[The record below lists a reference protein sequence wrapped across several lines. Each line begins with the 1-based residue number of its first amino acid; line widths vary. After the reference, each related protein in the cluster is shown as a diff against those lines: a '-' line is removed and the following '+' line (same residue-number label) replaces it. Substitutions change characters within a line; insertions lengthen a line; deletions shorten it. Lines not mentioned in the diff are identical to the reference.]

1 MEDITDAAARVREIR
16 LKARRFASRLD
27 DIAEEFVDRDEIV
40 RVLGL
45 AVLCREHVLLI
56 GPPGVAKSSL
66 VDRFSQVL
74 DVRQFSYLLSRFTE
88 PAELFGPL
96 DVPLFQREGVF
107 RVNTA
112 GMLPEAEL
120 VLLDEVFQGSSA
132 ILNTLL
138 TLINERM
145 YFNGGAKQ
153 PAPILSVLGA
163 TNELPQDPAL
173 AAFSDRFLL
182 RVNVNYVPRD
192 LVEDLL
198 VAGWRHERRLAAEV
212 LSADAAPSATRFSLA
227 DLLQL
232 QDEVTRVD
240 VSGVRSLLAHVVGS
254 LRSEG
259 VTFSDRRAVKAQ
271 KLIAANALLGA
282 RQQAEPADLT
292 VLNSM
297 WTNQED
303 EATIRRVLDQANVP
317 AAERVR
323 KVRDSSAI
331 VLELRSLGTPRDFT
345 ESREELRER
354 ARRLHNLAREA
365 RSDHPRDR
373 ELARTVQAE
382 YEACL
387 TALKS
392 LMDSGA
398 EEAQRV

>member
-1 MEDITDAAARVREIR
+1 VEDVTDPAAKVREIR

-27 DIAEEFVDRDEIV
+27 DISEEFVDRDEIV

-66 VDRFSQVL
+66 VDRFSQIL
-74 DVRQFSYLLSRFTE
+74 DVRQFTYLLSRFTE

-96 DVPLFQREGVF
+96 DVPLFQRDGIF
-107 RVNTA
+107 RVNTV

-132 ILNTLL
+132 ILNSLL
-138 TLINERM
+138 TLINERTF
-145 YFNGGAKQ
+145 FNGGAKQ

-182 RVNVNYVPRD
+182 RVTVNYVPKD
-192 LVEDLL
+192 LVEDVL
-198 VAGWRHERRLAAEV
+198 VAGWRHERRLAADALDEEAH
-212 LSADAAPSATRFSLA
+212 SAARFSLA
-227 DLLQL
+227 DLRQL

-240 VSGVRSLLAHVVGS
+240 VSGVRSLLAQVVGN

-282 RQQAEPADLT
+282 RQQAEPADLA
-292 VLNSM
+292 VLTSM

-303 EATIRRVLDQANVP
+303 EATIRRVLDQADVP
-317 AAERVR
+317 APERVR

-331 VLELRSLGTPRDFT
+331 VLELRSLGAPNGYAET
-345 ESREELRER
+345 REELRER

-365 RSDHPRDR
+365 RSDHPGDQ
-373 ELARTVQAE
+373 ELAGAIHAE

-387 TALKS
+387 AALKS
-392 LMDSGA
+392 LIDSGVR
-398 EEAQRV
+398 EAQSV

>member
-1 MEDITDAAARVREIR
+1 MEEMTDLAARVREVR

-27 DIAEEFVDRDEIV
+27 DISEEFVDRDEVV

-45 AVLCREHVLLI
+45 AVLCREHALLI

-107 RVNTA
+107 RINTA

-132 ILNTLL
+132 ILNSLL

-182 RVNVNYVPRD
+182 RVNVDYVPRD
-192 LVEDLL
+192 LVEDML
-198 VAGWRHERRLAAEV
+198 VAGWRHERRLAAES
-212 LSADAAPSATRFSLA
+212 LSDDEAPSARFSLA
-227 DLLQL
+227 DLRQL

-240 VSGVRSLLAHVVGS
+240 VSGVRRLLAQVVGS

-259 VTFSDRRAVKAQ
+259 VTFSDRRAAKAQ

-282 RQQAEPADLT
+282 RQQAEPADLA
-292 VLNSM
+292 VLASM

-303 EATIRRVLDQANVP
+303 EATIRRVLDQADVP
-317 AAERVR
+317 ASERAR

-331 VLELRSLGTPRDFT
+331 VLELRGLGAPRDFA

-365 RSDHPRDR
+365 RGDHSGDH
-373 ELARTVQAE
+373 ELAAAIRAE

-387 TALKS
+387 GALRS
-392 LMDSGA
+392 LSDTGI
-398 EEAQRV
+398 EEVQGV